1 MRQHRTRTI
10 LAVTLIATAI
20 CADRAAVAA
29 GQRSQAGQRIEA
41 ESTGGFARRLTVSL
55 RQAVRAIKLHQGR
68 VDVGGA
74 ITVAIPTVAPQALGR
89 VAEQTP
95 FEFRLPPPSI
105 L

>member
-20 CADRAAVAA
+20 CADRAAVVSQ
-29 GQRSQAGQRIEA
+29 QRAQAGQRIEA

-55 RQAVRAIKLHQGR
+55 RQTVRAIKLHQGR

-74 ITVAIPTVAPQALGR
+74 ITVVLPAVEAQSLGR
-89 VAEQTP
+89 GAEGTP
-95 FEFRLPPPSI
+95 FQFRLPPPP
-105 L
+105 LL

>member
-1 MRQHRTRTI
+1 M
-10 LAVTLIATAI
+10 AVTLIATAI

-55 RQAVRAIKLHQGR
+55 RQTVRAIKLQQGR

-74 ITVAIPTVAPQALGR
+74 ITVVLQSVEAQAEGR
-89 VAEQTP
+89 SAEGTP
-95 FEFRLPPPSI
+95 FQFRLPPPSI